1 MDEAERP
8 NIKNTIKRR
17 NSDLSWCRRRRMKK
31 SNKKFLRTADKAIK
45 RAMGKVL
52 KNQVDY

>member
-45 RAMGKVL
+45 RAMVKVL